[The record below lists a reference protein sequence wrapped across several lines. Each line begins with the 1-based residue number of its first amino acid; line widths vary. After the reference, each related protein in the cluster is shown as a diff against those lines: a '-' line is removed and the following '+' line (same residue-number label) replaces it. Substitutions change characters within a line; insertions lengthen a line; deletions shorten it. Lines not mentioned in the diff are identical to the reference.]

1 MIVDDIQFLIYKK
14 MCLVQNRVNGLN
26 GQITAHL
33 VRQIVKR
40 ASELVEEKIM
50 KMKESFKN
58 LRLKY
63 IIWVML

>member
-1 MIVDDIQFLIYKK
+1 

-26 GQITAHL
+26 GQTTAHL

-40 ASELVEEKIM
+40 ASESVEEKIM

-58 LRLKY
+58 LK
-63 IIWVML
+63 